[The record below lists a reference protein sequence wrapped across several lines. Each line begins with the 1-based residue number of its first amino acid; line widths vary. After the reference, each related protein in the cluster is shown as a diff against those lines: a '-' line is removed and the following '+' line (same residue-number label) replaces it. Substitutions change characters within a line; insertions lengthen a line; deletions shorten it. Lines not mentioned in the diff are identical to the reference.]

1 MPVEEL
7 TLRTAS
13 LTNMLDWLA
22 QPQGPHLVDSSST
35 ENPSTAL
42 AILIAPKALYD
53 SDSPM
58 VGLGLVYKAPYI
70 QTTSWTEAYFDL
82 KLASPT
88 RAKVIFVQIQASSQ
102 VIPLPGV
109 PTLFLDVKTPEEIT
123 NFKAPRP
130 PQDFRGFQLFQV
142 IIKGGDPPSAQVAVP
157 RLQGKTGCSWI
168 SRQEQVLPPEL
179 EEVLQITVPLSAADP
194 HHWNIVNDPIF
205 PNCLAAFKARHE
217 AFLASG
223 AAASTGGASS
233 QGGSSTPTRE
243 LPSVTWPQPPPTP
256 PLEWQE
262 VDTRVTEVMD
272 QVHDLHLQLLQ
283 EMSFVREIDQA
294 LSKSLMVGFLRLKI
308 IIGDDLSR
316 ALRTWQTD
324 MEVATDKFLRD
335 LDAATQT
342 STTLPS
348 KNATVGVALRQ
359 FRAATQLRV
368 AVPLT
373 RLDEAR
379 EEMETFI
386 QSRLEELRSLQETK
400 NLIGE
405 LSSRVMD
412 HRDRVRELLRSE
424 PLRHPEVIPLIMVGL
439 AADRPIESNFFPG
452 LLEGLLGSLGMAA
465 PGEGNPPTSSRE
477 GAGHTWST
485 TVREA
490 ISRIEQKEVEAP
502 EAVGL
507 PPNLD
512 LRYEEGFLEKQRH
525 LIPPVFSDPLLL
537 PKMAKAVFK
546 MVKPLV
552 VSKALPS
559 AHSREASSAPP
570 QPVGSEPKQQVLKLE
585 EPVPS
590 TSQPTLQVQEQIS
603 EASNTDS
610 DGADEPPPE
619 REPPRQSLK
628 VRLPLKLLKRGH
640 QTTASSSKDGVM
652 PSKVRKEM
660 EAEEA
665 KTTALTGPS
674 EAALSKAR
682 FELYQKDLPEVQEV
696 RAWILDLQEGEVVTQ
711 QVLDS
716 SPTFHLRRVADK
728 TRAPTVIGEH
738 WIDHL
743 DAGGHIAKC
752 KPHDFKFEDE
762 WLPLY
767 TRAGVTRHVS
777 DLSSLLKTQGDSP
790 LIAVVPP
797 DMLFRSDR
805 EYVIHKLHE
814 EDCLSQV
821 TIYYGENLRK
831 QIAFCPYC
839 GVTNE
844 NTATA
849 YSHARKHLGITFL
862 CGGCYTKLYKVPQHL
877 SQHMKTCPPCLMNRP
892 EGSRRSVRKK

>member
-13 LTNMLDWLA
+13 LTNMLDWLT
-22 QPQGPHLVDSSST
+22 QPQGPHLVDGSST
-35 ENPSTAL
+35 ENPLTAL
-42 AILIAPKALYD
+42 AILIAPEALYD

-82 KLASPT
+82 KLASQAEVGNQPT
-88 RAKVIFVQIQASSQ
+88 RTKVIFVQIQASSQ

-109 PTLFLDVKTPEEIT
+109 PTLFLDVKTPEDIT
-123 NFKAPRP
+123 DSKAPRP

-142 IIKGGDPPSAQVAVP
+142 VMKSEDPPSTQVAIP
-157 RLQGKTGCSWI
+157 RLQGKTECSWI
-168 SRQEQVLPPEL
+168 SKQDQVLPPKL
-179 EEVLQITVPLSAADP
+179 EEAPQITVPLSVADP

-205 PNCLAAFKARHE
+205 PSCLATFRVRHE
-217 AFLASG
+217 ASLASG
-223 AAASTGGASS
+223 TAASIGGASS
-233 QGGSSTPTRE
+233 RGGGSIPLQE
-243 LPSVTWPQPPPTP
+243 LPSASWQLPPPTP

-262 VDTRVTEVMD
+262 INKRVTEVMD
-272 QVHDLHLQLLQ
+272 QVHDFHLQLLQ
-283 EMSFVREIDQA
+283 EIGFVWEIDQA
-294 LSKSLMVGFLRLKI
+294 LSKSLMVEFFRLKV
-308 IIGDDLSR
+308 IIGDDLSG

-348 KNATVGVALRQ
+348 KNAAVGVALRQ
-359 FRAATQLRV
+359 FRAASQLRV
-368 AVPLT
+368 ALPLT
-373 RLDEAR
+373 QLDEAR

-405 LSSRVMD
+405 LSSRITD
-412 HRDRVRELLRSE
+412 HRGRVRELLRSK
-424 PLRHPEVIPLIMVGL
+424 PLRHSEVALLVMVGL
-439 AADRPIESNFFPG
+439 AADRPIKSNFFPS

-465 PGEGNPPTSSRE
+465 PGEGNPPISSCE
-477 GAGHTWST
+477 GA
-485 TVREA
+485 
-490 ISRIEQKEVEAP
+490 EAP

-507 PPNLD
+507 PPSLD
-512 LRYEEGFLEKQRH
+512 LQYKESFLEKQRH
-525 LIPPVFSDPLLL
+525 LIPPIFSDPLFIL
-537 PKMAKAVFK
+537 KVAKAVFR
-546 MVKPLV
+546 VAKPLV
-552 VSKALPS
+552 VSKALPA
-559 AHSREASSAPP
+559 AHSRKVSSAPP
-570 QPVGSEPKQQVLKLE
+570 QPGGGGPEKQVLKSE

-590 TSQPTLQVQEQIS
+590 TSQSAPEVQEQIS
-603 EASNTDS
+603 EASSTNS

-619 REPPRQSLK
+619 KEPPCRSLK

-640 QTTASSSKDGVM
+640 QATASGSKDGVT
-652 PSKVRKEM
+652 PSKVRKEP
-660 EAEEA
+660 EADEA
-665 KTTALTGPS
+665 GVGTPTGPS
-674 EAALSKAR
+674 KAALQKAW
-682 FELYQKDLPEVQEV
+682 FELFQKDLPAVQEV
-696 RAWILDLQEGEVVTQ
+696 HAQILKLQEGEVITQ

-716 SPTFHLRRVADK
+716 SPAFHLRRAANESW
-728 TRAPTVIGEH
+728 APTVIGEH

-743 DAGGHIAKC
+743 DTGGHIAKC

-767 TRAGVTRHVS
+767 TRAGITRHMS
-777 DLSSLLKTQGDSP
+777 GLSSLLKTQGDSP
-790 LIAVVPP
+790 LIAVMPP
-797 DMLFRSDR
+797 DMLFRSNR

-814 EDCLSQV
+814 EDCLSRV

-831 QIAFCPYC
+831 QIAFCPYF

-849 YSHARKHLGITFL
+849 YSHVRKHLGITFL
-862 CGGCYTKLYKVPQHL
+862 CGGCYTKLYKAPQHL

-892 EGSRRSVRKK
+892 EGSQQSVRKK